1 MRLTWKDAVA
11 TTLVCAI
18 VVVYALFLAG
28 ADLPVIHQV
37 GGTTSMIVLLGTVAG
52 CEMSRGD
59 LYTRPRSPTTLLYI
73 VLASTLGI
81 AALLSS
87 VIALITASESAL
99 LALFAATVALWLIS
113 TVRHAVTRVPA
124 VDRPVRRLT
133 R

>member
-18 VVVYALFLAG
+18 VVVYALFVAG
-28 ADLPVIHQV
+28 ADLPVIHHV
-37 GGTTSMIVLLGTVAG
+37 GGTTSVIVMLGTVAG

-59 LYTRPRSPTTLLYI
+59 LYTRPRSPATLLYI
-73 VLASTLGI
+73 VLACTLGI

-87 VIALITASESAL
+87 VIALVTASETAL
-99 LALFAATVALWLIS
+99 LVLFAATVALWLIS

-124 VDRPVRRLT
+124 VDRPVRRLA